1 MNWSDCKLRI
11 RALWHRRRVEA
22 ELEEE
27 LRFHL
32 AMQAQKNLASGMGAP
47 DATRAAGIQFGGYQ
61 QVKEECRDARGLNLL
76 HSLWQDVA
84 LRAAEGSAA
93 HRGSR

>member
-32 AMQAQKNLASGMGAP
+32 AMQAQKNLASGMDAP
-47 DATRAAGIQFGGYQ
+47 DAKRTAGIQFGGYQ

-76 HSLWQDVA
+76 HSLWEDCDT
-84 LRAAEGSAA
+84 RSGGSAA
-93 HRGSR
+93 HRGSC